1 MRGEKIIITKDWCRF
16 KKGDKAVYLEGNDK
30 ISRVLFRGQKV
41 WVKNEYFEFKRDN
54 D

>member
-1 MRGEKIIITKDWCRF
+1 MSEITINRDWCRF

-41 WVKNEYFEFKRDN
+41 WIKNEYFELKN
-54 D
+54 KL